1 MENYIEHLV
10 KGKKGM
16 KEYMERG
23 VAIALPFLF
32 VFILSLLSL
41 PFFFFVF
48 SLIISYYLWVR
59 SDKEYEYLYM
69 AGELSIDVVY
79 HKSSRKKLLNSTKE
93 ELLEI
98 KPYNEEEKSHFLR
111 NGISVLD
118 FAGLGVNPHYLYLIQ
133 KEGKKTAYIL
143 DCPDKLRKEMYLFSR
158 DKWRS

>member
-32 VFILSLLSL
+32 MFILSLLSL
-41 PFFFFVF
+41 PIIFFVF
-48 SLIISYYLWVR
+48 LLPISYYIRIR

-69 AGELSIDVVY
+69 AGELSVDIVF
-79 HKSSRKKLLNSTKE
+79 HKSSRKKLLSVTKE

-98 KPYNEEEKSHFLR
+98 RKWSPETLDRYKRE
-111 NGISVLD
+111 GISVLD
-118 FAGLGVNPHYLYLIQ
+118 LAGFGENQHYFYLVEQ
-133 KEGKKTAYIL
+133 EGKKTAYIL
-143 DCPDKLRKEMYLFSR
+143 DCPEKLIKEMRLYSR
-158 DKWRS
+158 DKWL